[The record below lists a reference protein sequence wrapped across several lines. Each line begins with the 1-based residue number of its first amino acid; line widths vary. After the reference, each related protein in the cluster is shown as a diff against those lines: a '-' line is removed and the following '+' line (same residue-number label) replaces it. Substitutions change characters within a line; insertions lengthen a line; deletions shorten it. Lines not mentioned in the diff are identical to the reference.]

1 MKSEIQKIVIEEFR
15 GETLRFSLLFG
26 SMATDKTHDFSDIDI
41 GICTGA
47 PMTLESLGYH
57 TAMLETKL
65 GKKVDLIDLYRLYEK
80 DPLLAFEIYSRHLPI
95 EIRDEKAYIRFKTKA
110 QLYYLDHLPLIEANR
125 RQLDRRIEEGKIGER
140 NYA

>member
-1 MKSEIQKIVIEEFR
+1 MKSEIQKIVIEEFCD
-15 GETLRFSLLFG
+15 ETLRFSLLFG
-26 SMATDKTHDFSDIDI
+26 SMATGETHDFSDIDI

-80 DPLLAFEIYSRHLPI
+80 DPLLAFEIYSRHIPL
-95 EIRDEKAYIRFKTKA
+95 EIRDETAYIRFKTKA

-125 RQLDRRIEEGKIGER
+125 RQLRRRIEEGKIEER
-140 NYA
+140 HYA